1 MAGFSFN
8 RNLIFG
14 SRLSWHERFIF
25 GSRQKPFTQNVTPSK
40 KHQETR
46 IINGLIPT
54 ISLKDYLATQ
64 DKEQVKAAY
73 GAYSA

>member
-40 KHQETR
+40 KQ
-46 IINGLIPT
+46 
-54 ISLKDYLATQ
+54 
-64 DKEQVKAAY
+64 QVKNTTESIREFWLKKLKKA
-73 GAYSA
+73 